1 MYEVACWQGLAIRF
15 QLREGAIRY
24 AIELQDSGVRRV
36 SVWNL
41 DTGQPVTRE
50 FLEARADLIR
60 QLCALEHGAHRLPA
74 MAVELTRRIAELDTI
89 LSQA

>member
-1 MYEVACWQGLAIRF
+1 MYEVTCWQGLAIEFSSRKS
-15 QLREGAIRY
+15 AIRY
-24 AIELQDSGVRRV
+24 AIELQDSGVRRI
-36 SVWNL
+36 SVWDL
-41 DTGQPVTRE
+41 DTGQPVLRE

-74 MAVELTRRIAELDTI
+74 TAVELTRRIAELDTI

>member
-1 MYEVACWQGLAIRF
+1 VYEVTCWQGLAIQFSSR
-15 QLREGAIRY
+15 RNAIRY

-41 DTGQPVTRE
+41 DTRQPVSRE

-60 QLCALEHGAHRLPA
+60 QLCALEHGAHCLPA
-74 MAVELTRRIAELDTI
+74 TAVELIRRIANLDTI